1 MKGLITFLIV
11 FASVFPPVSQPAGS
25 ENYGQIRALK
35 HRAHTVVQRKNDFV
49 ARVLQ
54 SYDIRFQRSR
64 QGVVNR
70 LQIGGQW
77 QNVSQIEIV
86 PLVVEGSGGPR
97 LVAHEIY
104 FYTEE
109 EILHLVSSITIR

>member
-1 MKGLITFLIV
+1 MKGLTTFLIV
-11 FASVFPPVSQPAGS
+11 FASVLPPLSQPAAS

-35 HRAHTVVQRKNDFV
+35 LRAQTVVQRKNDFV

-54 SYDIRFQRSR
+54 SYDIRFQRSQ

-77 QNVSQIEIV
+77 QNVTQIEIV
-86 PLVVEGSGGPR
+86 PQVREGAGGPQ

-104 FYTEE
+104 FYTEK
-109 EILHLVSSITIR
+109 EILHLVSAITIR

>member
-1 MKGLITFLIV
+1 MKRLTISLILLL
-11 FASVFPPVSQPAGS
+11 SVLPPVPLPAAS

-35 HRAHTVVQRKNDFV
+35 QRAHTVVQRKNDFV

-54 SYDIRFQRSR
+54 SYNIRFQRTQ

-77 QNVSQIEIV
+77 QNVTQVEIV
-86 PLVVEGSGGPR
+86 PLVRERSAGPQ

-104 FYTEE
+104 FYTEK
-109 EILHLVSSITIR
+109 EILHLVSAITIR